1 MAKVF
6 QIVNNMCS
14 WQSPYKSIKETEG
27 RYPADIKFVEA
38 PDYVYEGWGYM
49 EEDKDGNELTGAER
63 FIQPEAPEGWIYD
76 VETGT
81 FYPESD
87 IGVRLERAKESKQNE
102 NKCAFA
108 NFLASHPITWT
119 DGKKYGVTLEDQN
132 EIALN
137 LSQYQIQ
144 VAAGVEKP
152 TLEWHAIKESCVAW
166 SYEDL
171 SALVLAISEYVY
183 PWFHKM
189 NAYKEQIFAVEEVK
203 DLDSIV
209 IDYRTE
215 EEIAAD
221 EAKKAEAEN
230 EAVTEEE

>member
-49 EEDKDGNELTGAER
+49 EEDKDGNKLTGAER

-76 VETGT
+76 VESGT
-81 FYPESD
+81 FYHESE
-87 IGVRLERAKESKQNE
+87 IGSRLEIAKESKQNE

-137 LSQYQIQ
+137 LSQYQVQ
-144 VAAGVEKP
+144 VTAGIKEP
-152 TLEWHAIKESCVAW
+152 TLEWHAIKESCVVW

-171 SALVLAISEYVY
+171 SALVVAISEYVY

-215 EEIAAD
+215 EEIAED
-221 EAKKAEAEN
+221 ESTSEEN
-230 EAVTEEE
+230 N